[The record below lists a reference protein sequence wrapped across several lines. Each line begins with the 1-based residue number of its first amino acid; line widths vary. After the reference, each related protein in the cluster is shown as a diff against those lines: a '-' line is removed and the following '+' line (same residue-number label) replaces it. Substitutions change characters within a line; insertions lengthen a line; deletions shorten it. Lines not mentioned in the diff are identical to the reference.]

1 MWGKLI
7 NKLIFVVMALGPW
20 YSMLADDT
28 SQFYTFALEK
38 SNVSVSDSVKLII
51 ENKMQKDSLLCTDII
66 LYAKDSAG
74 VFNPYLE
81 SYELL
86 LHPVPFTSKEKYS
99 KWTTSVPPLSKRT
112 ITFFINQPYVTRKE
126 ISKSGKNFTLVS
138 NVDEEIR
145 LGQFLLGVRF
155 RFSGDVVWR
164 YFNVIL
170 PINRHQ

>member
-1 MWGKLI
+1 MGKLI
-7 NKLIFVVMALGPW
+7 NKMIFVIMALGPW
-20 YSMLADDT
+20 YSILADDT
-28 SQFYTFALEK
+28 SQFFTFALEK

>member
-1 MWGKLI
+1 MGKLI
-7 NKLIFVVMALGPW
+7 NKMIFVIMALGPW
-20 YSMLADDT
+20 YSILADDT
-28 SQFYTFALEK
+28 SQFFTFALDK

-155 RFSGDVVWR
+155 RFNGTGWAMDR
-164 YFNVIL
+164 IL
-170 PINRHQ
+170 GKF

>member
-1 MWGKLI
+1 MGKLI
-7 NKLIFVVMALGPW
+7 NKMIFVIMALGPW
-20 YSMLADDT
+20 YSILADDT
-28 SQFYTFALEK
+28 SQFFTFALDK